1 MPTSLL
7 DTFKNAK
14 KKFDA
19 ETKNDK
25 AASKLVAAAKKSS
38 GVEKAATAC
47 DVAVKKKDAAAFASA
62 LADIEN
68 ACKIYAGSV
77 SLEMVKLEKA
87 KTLSDDTQDATVTM
101 LAIVKTL
108 AADAQSRAPASDQDG
123 KQMKQSSFLGDWKE
137 AKKNFEAMTGKKK
150 PSTTFLGSFRKSSGI
165 ESAVKA
171 LDAATRKSSV
181 EDLEKAIKDYK
192 KAASDYGKTVANAA
206 KVSVK
211 ETDMPVDLSESAE
224 APDYKKWVEQ
234 LLRMLNQI
242 RSEAEKILADAKK

>member
-7 DTFKNAK
+7 DTFKNEK

-38 GVEKAATAC
+38 ALEKAAAAC
-47 DVAVKKKDAAAFASA
+47 DVAIKKKDAGAYAIA

-68 ACKIYAGSV
+68 ASKIYAGSV
-77 SLEMVKLEKA
+77 SLEMIKMQKA
-87 KTLSDDTQDATVTM
+87 KNLSEDVQYATVT
-101 LAIVKTL
+101 LLGTVKTL
-108 AADAQSRAPASDQDG
+108 PALADSRAPASDG
-123 KQMKQSSFLGDWKE
+123 ESTQMKPSSFLGDWKE

-150 PSTTFLGSFRKSSGI
+150 PSTTFLGSFRKSSGL
-165 ESAVKA
+165 ESAVTA

-181 EDLEKAIKDYK
+181 PDLEKAIADYK
-192 KAASDYGKTVANAA
+192 KAAADYGKTVAKAA

-211 ETDMPVDLSESAE
+211 ETDMPVDLSEAAE
-224 APDYKKWVEQ
+224 EPDYNKWVEQ
-234 LLRMLNQI
+234 LLRTLNQI
-242 RSEAEKILADAKK
+242 RAEAEKILKAAKK